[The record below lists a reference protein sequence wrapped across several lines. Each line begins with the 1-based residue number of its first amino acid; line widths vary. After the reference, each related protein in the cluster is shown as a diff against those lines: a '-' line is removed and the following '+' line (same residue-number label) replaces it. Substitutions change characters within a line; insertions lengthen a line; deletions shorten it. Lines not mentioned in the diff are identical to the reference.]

1 MALLSACQHT
11 PNQTDETVYKEST
24 SVGGSSTTNTTRHP
38 NTTSTERYPN
48 STSRPSRT
56 TNRPATT
63 YPTQN
68 TPNRSTDQSVYSSN
82 LFDRIRSGFRFPH
95 LESKYI
101 SEYEKWNATHPRYLK
116 DLFNRADPILY
127 YIVEEIEK
135 RGLPMEIAL
144 LPAIE
149 SAYKPNAISRS
160 KAGGLWQ
167 FIPSTGKSY
176 GLTQDWWYDG
186 RRDLIL
192 STNAALDYL
201 TILNKRFNGDWFITL
216 AAYNA
221 GQGNIGRAIKRNQS
235 KGKGTDYS
243 SLPLRSETRR
253 YVPKIIALKNIINNP
268 HAYNVR
274 LPVISNSPKFEILA
288 LKGQIDLNKFSKE
301 TGIDSKTLNHLNAG
315 FLRWATSPNGPHRLL
330 LPLNNPSALQKARV
344 ASQKVIK
351 LDYQRHQ
358 IASGDTLSTIARR
371 YGVSISEL
379 KSANK
384 LSNSRIRAG
393 KTLLIPF
400 NGQTPVASVANNKPA
415 APSATRSFSSTSIP
429 TPTGTNRHGITIAT
443 PVSSSSFNQSQT
455 NPKVIHKVKRGDTL
469 WGIARRYKVKVD
481 QLLNWNKLSR
491 NHTLS
496 LNQSLV
502 VFP

>member
-1 MALLSACQHT
+1 MAILSACQHT
-11 PNQTDETVYKEST
+11 PNQSDETVFKEPT
-24 SVGGSSTTNTTRHP
+24 STTPTTSLPGTSNTTP
-38 NTTSTERYPN
+38 PSGATN
-48 STSRPSRT
+48 SPVTI
-56 TNRPATT
+56 
-63 YPTQN
+63 YPTQS
-68 TPNRSTDQSVYSSN
+68 TAPSRSASQPAYTNN
-82 LFDRIRSGFRFPH
+82 LFDRIRSGFRFPD
-95 LESKYI
+95 LDSKYI

-116 DLFNRADPILY
+116 DLFNRGDPILY
-127 YIVEEIEK
+127 HIVNEIEK

-149 SAYKPNAISRS
+149 SAYKPNAVSRS
-160 KAGGLWQ
+160 KAAGLWQ

-221 GQGNIGRAIKRNQS
+221 GQGNVAKAIKKNQS
-235 KGKGTDYS
+235 KGNSADYS
-243 SLPLRSETRR
+243 SLSLRSETRR

-268 HAYNVR
+268 HAYNVT
-274 LPVISNSPKFEILA
+274 LPIITNSPKFEILT
-288 LKGQIDLNKFSKE
+288 LKGQVDLNKFSEE
-301 TGIDSKTLNHLNAG
+301 TGVDSKTLNHLNAG

-330 LPLNNPSALQKARV
+330 LPIGDPAVMQKARV
-344 ASQKVIK
+344 AAQKIIK

-358 IASGDTLSTIARR
+358 IAQGDTLSTIARR
-371 YGVSISEL
+371 YGVRVSEL

-384 LSNSRIRAG
+384 LASSRIRAG
-393 KTLLIPF
+393 KTLLIPN
-400 NGQTPVASVANNKPA
+400 NGQQAVASVASNNSVV
-415 APSATRSFSSTSIP
+415 APVTRSLST
-429 TPTGTNRHGITIAT
+429 TNSRGIAIAT
-443 PVSSSSFNQSQT
+443 PISSSSFNQAQA
-455 NPKVIHKVKRGDTL
+455 NPRVIHSVKRGDTL
-469 WGIARRYKVKVD
+469 WGIARRYKVRID
-481 QLLNWNKLSR
+481 QLLDWNKLSK
-491 NHTLS
+491 NQTLR

>member
-1 MALLSACQHT
+1 M
-11 PNQTDETVYKEST
+11 T
-24 SVGGSSTTNTTRHP
+24 SSNSYPSTTPSNTTRHTGRSP
-38 NTTSTERYPN
+38 YPSNTTT
-48 STSRPSRT
+48 
-56 TNRPATT
+56 RPATT
-63 YPTQN
+63 YRPHSTTPSRN
-68 TPNRSTDQSVYSSN
+68 TNHAIYSNN
-82 LFDRIRSGFRFPH
+82 LFDRIRSGFRFPQ

-101 SEYEKWNATHPRYLK
+101 AEYEKWNATHPRYLK

-160 KAGGLWQ
+160 NAGGLWQ

-221 GQGNIGRAIKRNQS
+221 GQGNIGRAIKKNQN

-243 SLPLRSETRR
+243 SLSLRSETRR

-268 HAYNVR
+268 HAYNVK

-301 TGIDSKTLNHLNAG
+301 TGIEPKTLNHLNAG

-330 LPLNNPSALQKARV
+330 LPLNNPSAIQKARI

-358 IASGDTLSTIARR
+358 IARGDTLSTIARR
-371 YGVSISEL
+371 YGVSVSEL

-384 LSNSRIRAG
+384 LSSNRIRAG

-400 NGQTPVASVANNKPA
+400 NGQKPIASVVSNRPV
-415 APSATRSFSSTSIP
+415 SSTARPLAS
-429 TPTGTNRHGITIAT
+429 PTGTNRNGVTIAT
-443 PVSSSSFNQSQT
+443 PVSSSSFKQIQT

>member
-1 MALLSACQHT
+1 MKLKAILIFLCMAFTSACQHT
-11 PNQTDETVYKEST
+11 SHHTDGTSKTTATTASSDSTPHSEQASKPTTTKSSTVSKSTNQT
-24 SVGGSSTTNTTRHP
+24 
-38 NTTSTERYPN
+38 
-48 STSRPSRT
+48 
-56 TNRPATT
+56 
-63 YPTQN
+63 
-68 TPNRSTDQSVYSSN
+68 VYSNN
-82 LFDRIRSGFRFPH
+82 LFDRIRAGFQFPH

-101 SEYEKWNATHPRYLK
+101 AEYEKWNSTHPRYLK
-116 DLFNRADPILY
+116 DLFARADPILF

-149 SAYKPNAISRS
+149 SAYKPNALSRS
-160 KAGGLWQ
+160 NAGGLWQ

-176 GLTQDWWYDG
+176 GLKQDWWYDG

-192 STNAALDYL
+192 STKAALDYL

-221 GQGNIGRAIKRNQS
+221 GQGNIGKAIRRNQS

-243 SLPLRSETRR
+243 SLSLRSETRR
-253 YVPKIIALKNIINNP
+253 YVPKVIALKNIINNP
-268 HAYNVR
+268 HAFNVK
-274 LPVISNSPKFEILA
+274 LPIISNSPKFEILA

-301 TGIDSKTLNHLNAG
+301 TGIEANTLNHLNAG

-330 LPLNNPSALQKARV
+330 LPVGDSIALQKARV
-344 ASQKVIK
+344 AAQKIIK

-358 IASGDTLSTIARR
+358 IARGDTLSTIASR
-371 YGVSISEL
+371 YGVSINEL

-384 LSNSRIRAG
+384 LSSSRIRAG
-393 KTLLIPF
+393 KTLLIPL
-400 NGQTPVASVANNKPA
+400 NDQKAVTSIASNN
-415 APSATRSFSSTSIP
+415 SATQSTA
-429 TPTGTNRHGITIAT
+429 GNGIAIAT
-443 PVSSSSFNQSQT
+443 PISSSSFNQT
-455 NPKVIHKVKRGDTL
+455 NQKVIHKVKRGDTL
-469 WGIARRYKVKVD
+469 WGIARRYKVKID
-481 QLLNWNKLSR
+481 QLLNWNQLSR
-491 NHTLS
+491 NHTLK